1 VKHLSI
7 SGVAVSGIA
16 VIVYL
21 LGGCNHTSQ
30 ITDYS
35 SLGLVSVCGHVF
47 LDDVPLAAVDVIFE
61 SEDQT
66 WSFATTDSLG
76 WYQLQF
82 NSEQNG
88 VLPGPKT
95 VRIRAHSA
103 SDGSSDDQSENPVVH
118 DAVTDFP
125 DHLPRKPQTAANQP
139 GSQRSVVPTCYDRKS
154 SLRVVVTTATRTV
167 NLNLRSDCDGRVTP
181 N

>member
-16 VIVYL
+16 VIVYF
-21 LGGCNHTSQ
+21 LGGCDHTSQ

-66 WSFATTDSLG
+66 WSYATTDSLG

-95 VRIRAHSA
+95 VRVRAHA
-103 SDGSSDDQSENPVVH
+103 GSDGSSDDQSESPVLH
-118 DAVTDFP
+118 DAVTDFSDQP
-125 DHLPRKPQTAANQP
+125 VRNSQTATDRP
-139 GSQRSVVPTCYDRKS
+139 GEQRPVIPTCYDRKS
-154 SLRVVVTTATRTV
+154 SLRVVVSTATRT
-167 NLNLRSDCDGRVTP
+167 LNLHLRSNCTGRVTP